1 MSACG
6 HFFNHVPPG
15 LAGSSFLRMRSSITA
30 ILAVFIVLSGS
41 AQFQEKEHPQDT
53 LRTRYLDEVVIA
65 VNKNPELRRF
75 VAQQVKIITP
85 STIINLNAQ
94 STADLLSNTGV
105 VAMQKSQ
112 QGGGSPILRGFE
124 ASRVLLVIDGIR
136 MNNLIYRAGHLQ
148 NVITLDNN
156 SLDRAEVLFG
166 PSSTVY
172 GSDALGGAI
181 HFFTRDPKLQR
192 AGHVVSGNTFVRL
205 GSVNDEKTFHGEL
218 NLAGKKIASLTTF
231 NISDFGDLKMGA
243 RKNPAFGESF
253 GLRDQ
258 YVTRAADNQSDQLT
272 NNPDPLVQR
281 SSGYRQTDVMQ
292 KVLLVPSERISHL
305 FALQYS
311 TSSDIPRYDRLT
323 DPGTG
328 SAGLKFAQWYYGPQ
342 QRVLAYYRL
351 QVNDLGKW
359 ADRMTATVSN
369 QWIEESRHQRR
380 FNSTSLQHRYEDV
393 GVTGVTVDFQK
404 RSGKDE
410 FRYGIDGQ
418 FNRLKSTAHAEDI
431 LTRGRTPLDTRY
443 PDGDNTMNFQAVYLT
458 HTRRL
463 SEHLTLNDGVRAG
476 VSRLVTQFSDKRF
489 FPFPYD
495 DVRQNNFT
503 GSTSVGLVYTPGNW
517 KLSVLAGTG
526 FRSPNVDDLAKV
538 FESVAGSGTTTG
550 TLIVPNPDLK
560 PEKTINLDL
569 GVTKFIGTT
578 TRIEGTFFAT
588 NMTDAI
594 ITKAFALDGQA
605 TVTYNGFPANV
616 FANQNAAR
624 ALITGAIVQLRSD
637 LTERWNITASWNHT
651 KGRVI
656 NKDAADTPLDH
667 IAPNF
672 GRAGIQY
679 TGSKLRG
686 ELFSN
691 FSGWKRLKD
700 YSQSGEDNLQYATVK
715 GMPSWWT
722 VNLRLSAEVSKTF
735 TLQAGI
741 DNILDLQYRTFASSI
756 NAPGRNFFVTGR
768 LKF

>member
-1 MSACG
+1 M
-6 HFFNHVPPG
+6 
-15 LAGSSFLRMRSSITA
+15 MRSHITA
-30 ILAVFIVLSGS
+30 FLAVVVVLSGS

-85 STIINLNAQ
+85 STIVNLNAQ

-112 QGGGSPILRGFE
+112 QGGGSPMLRGFE

-136 MNNLIYRAGHLQ
+136 MNNMIYRAGHLQ
-148 NVITLDNN
+148 NVITVDNN

-166 PSSTVY
+166 PASNIY

-181 HFFTRDPKLQR
+181 HFFTRDPKLR
-192 AGHVVSGNTFVRL
+192 GDGNAVSGNSFVRL
-205 GSVNDEKTFHGEL
+205 GSVNGEKTFHGEL
-218 NLAGKKIASLTTF
+218 NLAGRKIASLTTF

-243 RKNPAFGESF
+243 RKNPALGASF

-258 YVTRAADNQSDQLT
+258 YVTRAADNQSDLLSD
-272 NNPDPLVQR
+272 NSDPLVQR
-281 SSGYRQTDVMQ
+281 QSGYRQTDVMQ
-292 KVLLVPSERISHL
+292 KILIKPSDRISHL
-305 FALQYS
+305 FTLQYS
-311 TSSDIPRYDRLT
+311 TSTDIPRYDRLT
-323 DPGTG
+323 DPGAGNT
-328 SAGLKFAQWYYGPQ
+328 GLKFAQWYYGPQ
-342 QRVLAYYRL
+342 ERMLAYYRL

-359 ADRMTATVSN
+359 ADRMTATISN

-380 FNSTSLQHRYEDV
+380 FNSTNLQHRIEHV
-393 GVTGVTVDFQK
+393 GVTGLTIDFQK
-404 RSGKDE
+404 KSGKDDI
-410 FRYGIDGQ
+410 RYGIDGQ
-418 FNRLKSTAHAEDI
+418 FNRLKSTANAENI
-431 LTRGRTPLDTRY
+431 LTGASSALDTRY
-443 PDGDNTMNFQAVYLT
+443 PNGDNTMNFIATYLT

-463 SEHLTLNDGVRAG
+463 SETLTLNDGVRAG
-476 VSRLVTQFSDKRF
+476 TSQLHAQFRDKTF
-489 FPFPYD
+489 FPFPFD
-495 DVRQNNFT
+495 DVSQKNFT
-503 GSTSVGLVYTPGNW
+503 GSASAGLVYTPGSW

-538 FESVAGSGTTTG
+538 FESVAGNATTTG
-550 TLIVPNPDLK
+550 TLIVPNPELK

-569 GVTKFIGTT
+569 GVTKFIGTS
-578 TRIEGTFFAT
+578 TRLEGTFFAT

-624 ALITGAIVQLRSD
+624 AVITGATIQFRSD
-637 LTERWNITASWNHT
+637 LTEQWNITASWNQT

-672 GRAGIQY
+672 GRAGVQY

-700 YSQSGEDNLQYATVK
+700 YSASGEDNLQYATAK

-722 VNLRLSAEVSKTF
+722 LNLRLSAEVSKAF

-741 DNILDLQYRTFASSI
+741 DNILDLQYRTFASGI